1 MFLFIFEEKI
11 NKQSS
16 HDFSRSHQQTFYWV
30 KNIEGSTFQ
39 IIGSIDFRKAFVNIN
54 HSIKGLAYQSLI
66 SDCMEWSDQN
76 TSAIVSIF
84 DKQRI
89 S

>member
-1 MFLFIFEEKI
+1 MIFQGVI
-11 NKQSS
+11 NK
-16 HDFSRSHQQTFYWV
+16 HFIELRIF
-30 KNIEGSTFQ
+30 EGSTFQ

-66 SDCMEWSDQN
+66 SDCMEWSDKN